1 MINFIASL
9 LILVLP
15 FIIGSAWAIF
25 CWRQG
30 WLGRLAFIICTS
42 LISLHTHAYYFP
54 AQPLKDR
61 YALMLLEIH
70 TDDYSQ
76 LSTKAVNKLVYE

>member
-9 LILVLP
+9 VILLVP
-15 FIIGSAWAIF
+15 IVIGYAVAKC
-25 CWRQG
+25 CWQQG

-54 AQPLKDR
+54 AQPLKER

-70 TDDYSQ
+70 TAEYSQ
-76 LSTKAVNKLVYE
+76 LSTKAVNNFVHE

>member
-1 MINFIASL
+1 MINFIASIAIL
-9 LILVLP
+9 LMPI
-15 FIIGSAWAIF
+15 FIGCSVAKF
-25 CWRQG
+25 CWQQG

-54 AQPLKDR
+54 NKPLKDR

-70 TDDYSQ
+70 TSGYSQ
-76 LSTKAVNKLVYE
+76 LSTKAVNNFVYE

>member
-9 LILVLP
+9 VILLVP
-15 FIIGSAWAIF
+15 IFIGYTLAKF
-25 CWRQG
+25 CWQQG

-42 LISLHTHAYYFP
+42 LVSLHTHAYYFP

-70 TDDYSQ
+70 TTEYSQ
-76 LSTKAVNKLVYE
+76 LSTKAVNNVVHE